1 MKNFQDMTLNGN
13 NFNTVNFKTR
23 SSSPPPH
30 KPAHHLQEDL
40 AIFIKSSC
48 ARFEMFTLEF

>member
-13 NFNTVNFKTR
+13 DFNTVNFKTR
-23 SSSPPPH
+23 SSSPPPQ

-48 ARFEMFTLEF
+48 ARFKMFTLEF

>member
-23 SSSPPPH
+23 SSSLLPQ
-30 KPAHHLQEDL
+30 KPARHLQEDL
-40 AIFIKSSC
+40 AIFIKTSH
-48 ARFEMFTLEF
+48 AKFNMFTLEF